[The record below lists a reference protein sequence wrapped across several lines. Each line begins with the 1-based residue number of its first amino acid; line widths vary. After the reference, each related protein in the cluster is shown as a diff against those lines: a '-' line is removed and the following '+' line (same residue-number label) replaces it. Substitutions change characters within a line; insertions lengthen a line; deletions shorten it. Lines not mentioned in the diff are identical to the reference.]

1 MAIKTAIPYLNAN
14 GKADEAIPFYEKA
27 LGAKVTTLMR
37 FGDAMP
43 DCPAALKNQVMHAAL
58 QVGDATIFLSDGA
71 PDGAKAQ
78 PGGTV
83 DVALDF
89 DDAAQARGSFDGL
102 SKGGTIV
109 QPLGDAPWGGLFG
122 ALQDRFGIDWMFT
135 SRS

>member
-1 MAIKTAIPYLNAN
+1 MAIKTAIPYLNMN
-14 GKADEAIPFYEKA
+14 GKADEAIPFYEQA

-58 QVGDATIFLSDGA
+58 QLGDATIFLSDGS
-71 PDGAKAQ
+71 PNVKPT

-83 DVALDF
+83 NVAVAF
-89 DDAAQARGSFDGL
+89 DDAAQARGSFDSL
-102 SKGGTIV
+102 SKGGTIG

-122 ALQDRFGIDWMFT
+122 ALQDRFGISWMFT
-135 SRS
+135 STK